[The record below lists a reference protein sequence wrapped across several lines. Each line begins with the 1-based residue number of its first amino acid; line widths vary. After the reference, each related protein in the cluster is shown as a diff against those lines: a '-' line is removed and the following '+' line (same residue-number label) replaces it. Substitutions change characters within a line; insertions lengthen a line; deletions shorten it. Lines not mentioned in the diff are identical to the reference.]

1 MNKVNLIG
9 RICNDLELKQAGE
22 NKYTRFSLAVN
33 RKYTKEDGTREADF
47 ISCVAWNKAAEI
59 IKQYF
64 KKGSPI
70 GIVGRIQTGSY
81 ENDDKKKVYTTDI
94 IVEDF
99 DFLEKKDSRPAPE
112 YTDGQE
118 AGQQNGQQ
126 EEPPSDPYADFANE
140 VTITDDDLP
149 F

>member
-9 RICNDLELKQAGE
+9 RICNDLELKDAGE

-33 RKYTKEDGTREADF
+33 RKYTKEDGTRDADF

-64 KKGSPI
+64 KKGSLI

-81 ENDDKKKVYTTDI
+81 ENDKKEKVYTTDI

-112 YTDGQE
+112 YTGSE
-118 AGQQNGQQ
+118 APKQ
-126 EEPPSDPYADFANE
+126 EEQQSDPYADFANE
-140 VTITDDDLP
+140 VELTDDDLP